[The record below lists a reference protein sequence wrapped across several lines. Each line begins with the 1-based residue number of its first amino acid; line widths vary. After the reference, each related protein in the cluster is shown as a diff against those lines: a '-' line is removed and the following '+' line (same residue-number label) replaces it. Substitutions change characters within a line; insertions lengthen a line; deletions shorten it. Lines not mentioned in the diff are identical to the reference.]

1 MGNKLP
7 ISEMLRAGKILRL
20 RKNLRIMLT
29 LLRCR
34 VSRQMMYR
42 LSFWTA
48 FWVDLTYFLIQLV
61 TFATIF
67 RQIDVIGDWTM
78 PHMAIFVGT
87 FTMLDA
93 LYMCT
98 YFFGVLAIPEKIR
111 TGALDLYLT
120 KPVSAL
126 FLLSVESMDFG
137 SILLTIPGLMMVGW
151 GVSELGLRLTVGMVA
166 GYAALFVCMYLLM
179 YCVMV
184 VLRVAAFG
192 LVRINAFNELENALV
207 ELSFRVPGVVYQG
220 VWKLLLY
227 VFLPYGLMATIPT
240 QFLTGGMRPQHW
252 LLTGAVLAGFWVAM
266 TLLWKAG
273 VRRYGSA
280 SS

>member
-1 MGNKLP
+1 MKKWP
-7 ISEMLRAGKILRL
+7 IFKMM
-20 RKNLRIMLT
+20 RIMLT

-48 FWVDLTYFLIQLV
+48 FWVDLTYFLIQLL
-61 TFATIF
+61 TFAAIF
-67 RQIDVIGDWTM
+67 RQIETIGDWTL
-78 PHMAIFVGT
+78 PHMAIFLGT

-120 KPVSAL
+120 RPVSAL

-137 SILLTIPGLMMVGW
+137 SILLTVPGLMMVGW
-151 GVSELGLRLTVGMVA
+151 GVRELGLHVTVGLVA
-166 GYAALFVCMYLLM
+166 GYAALFVGMFLLM

-184 VLRVAAFG
+184 VLRVAAFW

-207 ELSFRVPGVVYQG
+207 EFSFRVPGVVYQG

-227 VFLPYGLMATIPT
+227 VLLPYGLMATIPT
-240 QFLTGGMRPQHW
+240 QFLTGGMHLQHW
-252 LLTGAVLAGFWVAM
+252 LLVSGVLGGFWIGM
-266 TLLWKAG
+266 TLLWQAG
-273 VRRYGSA
+273 LRRYGSA

>member
-1 MGNKLP
+1 MK
-7 ISEMLRAGKILRL
+7 KI
-20 RKNLRIMLT
+20 RILWT

-48 FWVDLTYFLIQLV
+48 FFVDLTYFLIQLA

-67 RQIDVIGDWTM
+67 RQIDTIGGWTL

-126 FLLSVESMDFG
+126 FLVSVENMDFG

-151 GVSELGLRLTVGMVA
+151 GARELHLRVTIGMVA
-166 GYAALFVCMYLLM
+166 GYLALFAGMFLLM

-184 VLRVAAFG
+184 VLRVPAFW
-192 LVRINAFNELENALV
+192 LVRINAFNELENTLV
-207 ELSFRVPGVVYQG
+207 EFSFRVPGVVYQG

-227 VFLPYGLMATIPT
+227 ILLPYGLMATIPT
-240 QFLTGGMRPQHW
+240 QFLTGGMRFEHW
-252 LLTGAVLAGFWVAM
+252 LLVAGVLAGFWVGM
-266 TLLWKAG
+266 TLLWKMG

>member
-1 MGNKLP
+1 MKKWL
-7 ISEMLRAGKILRL
+7 ISKKI
-20 RKNLRIMLT
+20 RIMLT

-48 FWVDLTYFLIQLV
+48 FMIDLSFFLIQLII
-61 TFATIF
+61 FATIF
-67 RQIDVIGDWTM
+67 NQIDTIGEWTM

-98 YFFGVLAIPEKIR
+98 YFFGVLAIPDKIR
-111 TGALDLYLT
+111 SGALDLYLT
-120 KPVSAL
+120 RPVSAL

-137 SILLTIPGLMMVGW
+137 SILLTIPGFFMVSW
-151 GVSELGLRLTVGMVA
+151 GVHELGIRVTAGLIA
-166 GYAALFVCMYLLM
+166 GYLLLFAGMFLLM

-184 VLRVAAFG
+184 VLRVTAFW
-192 LVRINAFNELENALV
+192 LVRINAFNEMENVLV
-207 ELSFRVPGVVYQG
+207 EFAFRVPGVVYQG
-220 VWKLLLY
+220 IWKLVLY
-227 VFLPYGLMATIPT
+227 VLLPYGLMATIPT
-240 QFLTGGMRPQHW
+240 QFLTGGMRLQHW
-252 LLTGAVLAGFWVAM
+252 LLAGGVLAGFWVGM
-266 TLLWKAG
+266 GLLWQAG
-273 VRRYGSA
+273 LRRYGSA

>member
-1 MGNKLP
+1 MIK
-7 ISEMLRAGKILRL
+7 K
-20 RKNLRIMLT
+20 LRILAT

-48 FWVDLTYFLIQLV
+48 FFVDLTYFLIQLL
-61 TFATIF
+61 TFAAIF
-67 RQIDVIGDWTM
+67 RQIDTIGDWKL
-78 PHMAIFVGT
+78 PHMAIFLGT

-98 YFFGVLAIPEKIR
+98 YFFGVLAIPDKIR

-126 FLLSVESMDFG
+126 FLVSVEHMDFG

-151 GVSELGLRLTVGMVA
+151 GVRALGLQLTVGMVA
-166 GYAALFVCMYLLM
+166 GYVALFAGMFLLM

-184 VLRVAAFG
+184 VLRVAAFW

-207 ELSFRVPGVVYQG
+207 EFSFRVPGVVYQG

-227 VFLPYGLMATIPT
+227 ILLPYGLMATIPT
-240 QFLTGGMRPQHW
+240 QFLTGGMRLEHW
-252 LLTGAVLAGFWVAM
+252 LLVAGVLAGFWVGM
-266 TLLWKAG
+266 TLLWQAG
-273 VRRYGSA
+273 LRRYGSA

>member
-1 MGNKLP
+1 MNKKCR
-7 ISEMLRAGKILRL
+7 IVKM
-20 RKNLRIMLT
+20 LRIMLA

-48 FWVDLTYFLIQLV
+48 FWIDLSYFLIQLV

-67 RQIDVIGDWTM
+67 RQIDTIGNWTL

-120 KPVSAL
+120 KPVNTL

-137 SILLTIPGLMMVGW
+137 SILLTIPGLIMVGW
-151 GVSELGLRLTVGMVA
+151 GIGQLGLRLTVGMVA
-166 GYAALFVCMYLLM
+166 GYAVLFLCMFLLM

-184 VLRVAAFG
+184 VLRVAAFW
-192 LVRINAFNELENALV
+192 LVRIDAFNDLENVLV
-207 ELSFRVPGVVYQG
+207 EFSFRVPGVVYQG

-227 VFLPYGLMATIPT
+227 VLLPYGLMATIPT
-240 QFLTGGMRPQHW
+240 QFLTGGMRFQHW
-252 LLTGAVLAGFWVAM
+252 LLTGGVLVGFWLVM
-266 TLLWKAG
+266 NLLWKAG
-273 VRRYGSA
+273 VHHYGSA

>member
-1 MGNKLP
+1 MMTK
-7 ISEMLRAGKILRL
+7 L
-20 RKNLRIMLT
+20 RKPVRIMWT

-48 FWVDLTYFLIQLV
+48 FWVDLTFFLIQLL
-61 TFATIF
+61 TFSAIF
-67 RQIDVIGDWTM
+67 RQIDTIGDWKL
-78 PHMAIFVGT
+78 PHMAIFLGT

-137 SILLTIPGLMMVGW
+137 SIMLTVPGLMMVTW
-151 GVSELGLRLTVGMVA
+151 GARELGLRWSVGMVA
-166 GYAALFVCMYLLM
+166 GYAALFASMFLLM

-184 VLRVAAFG
+184 LLRVAAFW

-207 ELSFRVPGVVYQG
+207 VFAFRVPGVVYQG
-220 VWKLLLY
+220 IWKFLLY
-227 VFLPYGLMATIPT
+227 VLLPYGLMATIPT
-240 QFLTGGMRPQHW
+240 QFLTGGMRLEHW
-252 LLTGAVLAGFWVAM
+252 LLVAGVLVGFWVGM
-266 TLLWKAG
+266 VLLWRAG
-273 VRRYGSA
+273 LRRYGSA

>member
-1 MGNKLP
+1 MTKPWP
-7 ISEMLRAGKILRL
+7 I
-20 RKNLRIMLT
+20 RKMLRIMLT

-34 VSRQMMYR
+34 VTRQMMYR

-48 FWVDLTYFLIQLV
+48 FLVDLTYFLIQLV

-67 RQIDVIGDWTM
+67 RQIDVIGGWTM

-98 YFFGVLAIPEKIR
+98 YFFGVLSIPDKIR

-126 FLLSVESMDFG
+126 FLVSVESMDFG
-137 SILLTIPGLMMVGW
+137 SILVTIPGLLMVGW
-151 GVSELGLRLTVGMVA
+151 GVRELGLRLTPGMVF
-166 GYAALFVCMYLLM
+166 GYLALFSGMFLLM

-184 VLRVAAFG
+184 LLRVAAFW
-192 LVRINAFNELENALV
+192 LVRINAFNELESALV
-207 ELSFRVPGVVYQG
+207 EFSFRVPGVVYQG
-220 VWKLLLY
+220 VWKLVLY

-240 QFLTGGMRPQHW
+240 QFLTGGMHLQHW
-252 LLTGAVLAGFWVAM
+252 LLTGAVLAGFWVGM
-266 TLLWKAG
+266 TLLWQAG
-273 VRRYGSA
+273 LRRYGSA
-280 SS
+280 SA

>member
-1 MGNKLP
+1 MKGQRQIFQKPRKL
-7 ISEMLRAGKILRL
+7 
-20 RKNLRIMLT
+20 LRIMLT
-29 LLRCR
+29 LFRCR
-34 VSRQMMYR
+34 VSTQMMYR

-48 FWVDLTYFLIQLV
+48 FWIDLTYFIIQLL

-67 RQIDVIGDWTM
+67 RQIDGIGSWTLQ
-78 PHMAIFVGT
+78 HMAIFVGT

-93 LYMCT
+93 VYMCT
-98 YFFGVLAIPEKIR
+98 YFFGVLAIPDKIR

-126 FLLSVESMDFG
+126 FLVSVERLDFA
-137 SILLTIPGLMMVGW
+137 SILLTIPGLMMVAW
-151 GVSELGLRLTVGMVA
+151 GVAQLGIQVTAGMVA
-166 GYAALFVCMYLLM
+166 GYALLFLCMYLLM

-184 VLRVAAFG
+184 VLRVGAFW
-192 LVRINAFNELENALV
+192 LVRIDAFDQLEAVLV
-207 ELSFRVPGVVYQG
+207 EFSFRVPGIVYQG

-227 VFLPYGLMATIPT
+227 VLLPYGLMATIPT
-240 QFLTGGMRPQHW
+240 QFLTGGMRFQHW
-252 LLTGAVLAGFWVAM
+252 LLAGGVLASFWILM
-266 TLLWKAG
+266 NLLWQAG

>member
-1 MGNKLP
+1 MKKKW
-7 ISEMLRAGKILRL
+7 RILW
-20 RKNLRIMLT
+20 T
-29 LLRCR
+29 LFRCR

-48 FWVDLTYFLIQLV
+48 FCVDCTYFLIQLL

-67 RQIDVIGDWTM
+67 RQIDTIGDWKL

-87 FTMLDA
+87 FTILDA

-98 YFFGVLAIPEKIR
+98 YFFGVIAIPEKIR

-137 SILLTIPGLMMVGW
+137 SILLTIPGLMMVAW
-151 GVSELGLRLTVGMVA
+151 GVRALGLRLTVGLAA
-166 GYAALFVCMYLLM
+166 GYAALFAGMFLLM

-184 VLRVAAFG
+184 VLRVAAFW
-192 LVRINAFNELENALV
+192 LVRINAFGELEGALV
-207 ELSFRVPGVVYQG
+207 EFSFRVPGVVYQG

-227 VFLPYGLMATIPT
+227 VLLPYGLMATIPT
-240 QFLTGGMRPQHW
+240 QFLTGGMHLQHW
-252 LLTGAVLAGFWVAM
+252 LLVGGVLAGFWVGM
-266 TLLWKAG
+266 SLLWQAG
-273 VRRYGSA
+273 LRRYGSA

>member
-1 MGNKLP
+1 MK
-7 ISEMLRAGKILRL
+7 K
-20 RKNLRIMLT
+20 KLRILYT

-34 VSRQMMYR
+34 ISRQMMYR

-48 FWVDLTYFLIQLV
+48 FCVDLTYFLIQLL

-67 RQIDVIGDWTM
+67 SQIDTIGDWKL
-78 PHMAIFVGT
+78 PHMAVFVGT
-87 FTMLDA
+87 FTILDA

-98 YFFGVLAIPEKIR
+98 YFFGVIAIPEKIR

-137 SILLTIPGLMMVGW
+137 SILLTIPGLMMVAW
-151 GVSELGLRLTVGMVA
+151 GVRALGLRLTVGLAA
-166 GYAALFVCMYLLM
+166 GYAALFAGMFLLM

-184 VLRVAAFG
+184 VLRVAAFW
-192 LVRINAFNELENALV
+192 LVRINAFGELEGALV
-207 ELSFRVPGVVYQG
+207 EFSFRVPGVVYQG

-227 VFLPYGLMATIPT
+227 VLLPYGLMATIPT
-240 QFLTGGMRPQHW
+240 QFLTGGMHLQHW
-252 LLTGAVLAGFWVAM
+252 LLVGGVLAGFWVGM
-266 TLLWKAG
+266 SLLWQAG
-273 VRRYGSA
+273 LRRYGSA

>member
-1 MGNKLP
+1 M
-7 ISEMLRAGKILRL
+7 
-20 RKNLRIMLT
+20 KNIRIMLT

-34 VSRQMMYR
+34 VSRQLMYR

-48 FWVDLTYFLIQLV
+48 LWVDLTYFLIQLL

-67 RQIDVIGDWTM
+67 RQVDAIGGWTL
-78 PHMAIFVGT
+78 PHMVIFVGT

-98 YFFGVLAIPEKIR
+98 YFFGVLAIPDKIR

-120 KPVSAL
+120 KPVSSL

-137 SILLTIPGLMMVGW
+137 SILLTIPGLMMVAW
-151 GVSELGLRLTVGMVA
+151 GARELGLRLTIGMVA
-166 GYAALFVCMYLLM
+166 GYAVLFAAMFLLM

-184 VLRVAAFG
+184 VLRVAAFW
-192 LVRINAFNELENALV
+192 LVRINAFNEMENALV
-207 ELSFRVPGVVYQG
+207 EFSFRVPGVVYQG
-220 VWKLLLY
+220 IWKFFLY
-227 VFLPYGLMATIPT
+227 ILLPYGLMATIPT
-240 QFLTGGMRPQHW
+240 QFLTGGMRLQHW
-252 LLTGAVLAGFWVAM
+252 LLVGGVLAGFWIVM
-266 TLLWKAG
+266 TMLWQAG
-273 VRRYGSA
+273 LQRYGSA